1 MFSANQVAGFF
12 NQPYLQK
19 KLMKKPD
26 CLHVIN
32 SHKPKFDQKIVVSP
46 WSEMGVANLVMGL

>member
-26 CLHVIN
+26 FLHVIN
-32 SHKPKFDQKIVVSP
+32 SYKPKFDQRIVSP
-46 WSEMGVANLVMGL
+46 WSEMGVGSLVMGL